1 MSVFYD
7 RHSDMLKL
15 KCECCRKVENLYKGE
30 TDRLLAHDWIHE
42 HKWKTIKIKDIW
54 INVCPICR
62 EAIEAKHRERFIES
76 MTKSDFDNE

>member
-15 KCECCRKVENLYKGE
+15 KCDCCRKVENLYKGE

-76 MTKSDFDNE
+76 MTRSDIDNG